1 MRVELLNRKTRCKV
15 NIKSEIREIKV
26 QMIESKSGSTYSKNS
41 TLPQISM
48 KLTSNRLEIK
58 ILFRILDLLNIIY
71 LVK

>member
-26 QMIESKSGSTYSKNS
+26 HTTKSGSTYSKNS

-48 KLTSNRLEIK
+48 KLTLNRLEIK
-58 ILFRILDLLNIIY
+58 ILFRILDLQNIIY
-71 LVK
+71 FVN